1 MNRPTI
7 VHVIT
12 KLENGGAQRHAL
24 HILEHLPKDRYRV
37 ILAYGPGGYLDSYA
51 QTLEGVEHWPIQAL
65 QRSIGPAQD
74 LKALYE
80 IRSRLQELKD
90 GPVIVQ
96 THSSKAGVLGRLGAT
111 LSNVKA
117 RVHTVHGF
125 GFHAGK
131 TKLSKRLLKVV
142 EKRSAKL
149 SDWNLCVSEHDLR
162 LGVRYGLLKEENTS
176 IIHAGVDLD
185 AHARDRKKGLELRR
199 ELNIPEDAPV
209 TSTIACLKPQK
220 APLDFV
226 RFARRVKELVPKA
239 HFIYVGDGD
248 LKEELLEE
256 VQCSENL
263 KDCFHFLG
271 WTDRVVDVLSASN
284 VFALL
289 SLWEGLP
296 RAIIEARA
304 AELPCIVTRIC
315 GNPEAVKE
323 GVHGMLVPPGRPAS
337 AAEQVVKLFRA
348 PQMLEVLQQNA
359 LEGLD
364 RFHIK
369 HVVPQHIEL
378 YERLLAQP

>member
-37 ILAYGPGGYLDSYA
+37 ILAYGPGGYLDA
-51 QTLEGVEHWPIQAL
+51 QAQGLEGVEHWPIQAL
-65 QRSIGPAQD
+65 QRSIEPAQD
-74 LKALYE
+74 LKALFE
-80 IRSRLQELKD
+80 IRSRLRSLKD
-90 GPVIVQ
+90 SLVIVH

-111 LSNVKA
+111 LSQVKA
-117 RVHTVHGF
+117 RIHTVHGF

-131 TKLSKRLLKVV
+131 TKLSKRLLKLV

-176 IIHAGVDLD
+176 IIHAGVDLE
-185 AHARDRKKGLELRR
+185 AHARDPQKGGDLRR
-199 ELNIPEDAPV
+199 ELNIPDDAPV

-226 RFARRVKELVPKA
+226 RFARRVKELVPNA
-239 HFIYVGDGD
+239 HFIYVGDGE
-248 LKEELLEE
+248 LKQQLLEE
-256 VQCSENL
+256 LQCSPSLN
-263 KDCFHFLG
+263 DSFHFLG
-271 WTDRVVDVLSASN
+271 WTDRIVDVLSASN
-284 VFALL
+284 VFVLL

-304 AELPCIVTRIC
+304 AQLPCVVTRIC
-315 GNPEAVKE
+315 GNPEAVKD
-323 GVHGMLVPPGRPAS
+323 GFHGMLVPPGRPAS
-337 AAEQVVKLFRA
+337 AAEQVVKLFRT
-348 PQMLEVLQQNA
+348 PQMLDVLHQNA
-359 LEGLD
+359 HDGLD

-369 HVVPQHIEL
+369 HVVPKHIEL
-378 YERLLAQP
+378 YERLLAE